1 MVALFT
7 GNESKLNIR
16 NKSSLKFM
24 FPKADK
30 EKWNFA

>member
-1 MVALFT
+1 MVPLFT
-7 GNESKLNIR
+7 GNESKLNIK
-16 NKSSLKFM
+16 NKSLKFM